1 MGFED
6 EMQDQESL
14 DLLWAG
20 LDYVTRL
27 DAAASPLEAASPEPC
42 VLDEVKAR
50 LEYQLRRA
58 DQHQLNGFQRVLT
71 DLAVLGWNGICA
83 VHPLTVSL
91 GVRMGSKH
99 DIDVLSDSS
108 ACQDQVLDER
118 R

>member
-1 MGFED
+1 
-6 EMQDQESL
+6 MQDQDSL

-20 LDYVTRL
+20 LDYATRQ
-27 DAAASPLEAASPEPC
+27 DAAASPSEAASPEPC

-50 LEYQLRRA
+50 LECRLRRA
-58 DQHQLNGFQRVLT
+58 DQHQWNGFQQVLT

-91 GVRMGSKH
+91 GIRMGSQH
-99 DIDVLSDSS
+99 DVDVSSDSS